1 MKDKKLKINVKQKEE
16 GFILAFALIVVASVL
31 MMAITLSNIMN
42 KELFFSRLVTNN
54 HLAYNAADSG
64 MECAIYLDSVFRD
77 DFTGDSIIL
86 NNVDNSSSP
95 NTYFINN
102 LNNIFNASSS
112 INPSLKSI
120 DKVTCANDDNT
131 YNQIFN
137 KDGNNNSGFVSS
149 RNYVLDNLNN
159 MKSSFT
165 ISGDTLNATT
175 TFGFVIKG
183 ENNENKCVIVDFY
196 KERTNDQI
204 NITSYFAITSTGFS
218 SCNKND
224 KSRVSRT
231 IFRYSSDNE

>member
-1 MKDKKLKINVKQKEE
+1 MKDKKLKINIKQKEE

-31 MMAITLSNIMN
+31 MMAITLSNILN
-42 KELFFSRLVTNN
+42 KELFFSRLVSNN

-86 NNVDNSSSP
+86 NNVM
-95 NTYFINN
+95 NTSADLYFLSN
-102 LNNIFNASSS
+102 LNNIFSASSS
-112 INPSLKSI
+112 INSSLKSI
-120 DKVTCANDDNT
+120 DKITCANDDNT

-137 KDGNNNSGFVSS
+137 KDENNNSGFVSS
-149 RNYVLDNLNN
+149 RNYVLDNLDN
-159 MKSSFT
+159 MKSSYT
-165 ISGDTLNATT
+165 LSGDILNATT
-175 TFGFVIKG
+175 TFGFIIKG

-204 NITSYFAITSTGFS
+204 NLTSYFAITSTGFS

>member
-1 MKDKKLKINVKQKEE
+1 MKDKKLKINIRQKEE

-42 KELFFSRLVTNN
+42 KELFFSRLVSNN

-86 NNVDNSSSP
+86 NNVEDSADS
-95 NTYFINN
+95 YFLSN

-137 KDGNNNSGFVSS
+137 KDENNNSGFVSS
-149 RNYVLDNLNN
+149 RNYVLDNLDN
-159 MKSSFT
+159 MKSSYT
-165 ISGDTLNATT
+165 LSGDILNATT
-175 TFGFVIKG
+175 TFGFIIKG

-204 NITSYFAITSTGFS
+204 NLTSYFAITSTGFS

>member
-1 MKDKKLKINVKQKEE
+1 MKDKKLKINIKQKEE

-42 KELFFSRLVTNN
+42 KELFFSRLVSNN

-64 MECAIYLDSVFRD
+64 MECAIYLDSVFKD

-86 NNVDNSSSP
+86 NNVKDSADS
-95 NTYFINN
+95 YFLSN

-137 KDGNNNSGFVSS
+137 DENITDYGFNPS
-149 RNYVLDNLNN
+149 RNDVLNNLNN

-165 ISGDTLNATT
+165 LSGDGFSATT
-175 TFGFVIKG
+175 TFGFIIKG

-196 KERTNDQI
+196 KKRITKEN

>member
-1 MKDKKLKINVKQKEE
+1 MKDKKLKIIIKEKEE

-31 MMAITLSNIMN
+31 MMAITLSNILN
-42 KELFFSRLVTNN
+42 KELFFSRLVSNN

-86 NNVDNSSSP
+86 NNVKDSADL
-95 NTYFINN
+95 YFLSN

-137 KDGNNNSGFVSS
+137 DENITDYGFNPS
-149 RNYVLDNLNN
+149 RNDVLNNLNN

-165 ISGDTLNATT
+165 LSGDGFSATT
-175 TFGFVIKG
+175 TFGFIIKG

-196 KERTNDQI
+196 KKRITKEN

>member
-1 MKDKKLKINVKQKEE
+1 MKDKKLKINIRQKEE

-42 KELFFSRLVTNN
+42 KELFFSRLVSNN

-86 NNVDNSSSP
+86 NNVM
-95 NTYFINN
+95 NTSADLYFLSN
-102 LNNIFNASSS
+102 LNNIFSASSS
-112 INPSLKSI
+112 INSSLKSI
-120 DKVTCANDDNT
+120 DKITCANDDNT

-137 KDGNNNSGFVSS
+137 KDENNNSGFVSS
-149 RNYVLDNLNN
+149 RNYVLDNLDN
-159 MKSSFT
+159 MKSSYT
-165 ISGDTLNATT
+165 LSGDILNATT
-175 TFGFVIKG
+175 TFGFIIKG

-204 NITSYFAITSTGFS
+204 NLTSYFAITSTGFS

>member
-1 MKDKKLKINVKQKEE
+1 MKDKKLKINIKQKEE

-31 MMAITLSNIMN
+31 MMAITLSNILN
-42 KELFFSRLVTNN
+42 KELFFSRLVSNN

-86 NNVDNSSSP
+86 NNVKDSADS
-95 NTYFINN
+95 YFLSN

-137 KDGNNNSGFVSS
+137 DENITDYGFNPS
-149 RNYVLDNLNN
+149 RNGVLNNLNN

-165 ISGDTLNATT
+165 LSGDGFSATT
-175 TFGFVIKG
+175 TFGFIIKG

-196 KERTNDQI
+196 KERVNDSV

>member
-1 MKDKKLKINVKQKEE
+1 MKDKNIKINITQKEE

-64 MECAIYLDSVFRD
+64 MECAIYLDSVFKD
-77 DFTGDSIIL
+77 DFTGDSILL
-86 NNVDNSSSP
+86 NNVEN
-95 NTYFINN
+95 NQGNQTFILN

-112 INPSLKSI
+112 INASLKSI
-120 DKVTCANDDNT
+120 DKVTCANDNNN

-137 KDGNNNSGFVSS
+137 KDENYNFGFVNS
-149 RNYVLDNLNN
+149 REDVLNNLNN
-159 MKSSFT
+159 IKSSFT
-165 ISGDTLNATT
+165 ISGSPSSATT
-175 TFGFVIKG
+175 TFGFIIKG

-196 KERTNDQI
+196 KERVNDSV

>member
-1 MKDKKLKINVKQKEE
+1 MKDKKLKIIIKEKEE

-31 MMAITLSNIMN
+31 MMAITLSNILN
-42 KELFFSRLVTNN
+42 KELFFSRLVSNN

-86 NNVDNSSSP
+86 NNVKDSADS
-95 NTYFINN
+95 YFLSN

-137 KDGNNNSGFVSS
+137 DENITDYGFNPS
-149 RNYVLDNLNN
+149 RNDVLNNLNN

-165 ISGDTLNATT
+165 LSGDGFSATT
-175 TFGFVIKG
+175 TFGFIIKG

-196 KERTNDQI
+196 KKRITKEN